1 MSHAF
6 VATTPERARP
16 LCANVVGDSERIDEV
31 FVNSCLQV
39 QQWRR
44 DKFALQQS
52 DARRALH
59 DLQRDAAAIDSLRD
73 ALAVT
78 EDLARGATDL
88 QASSARVAQVVQNAA
103 QAAASRREAA
113 ASLGQKLVREREGK
127 VADLAAAEA
136 KLERRRE
143 SAEAAH
149 SDIESFFA
157 LFKEHAGLSIKRAA
171 PSVVQVTLTLLD
183 PLDPD
188 RECSFKL
195 GLADPVTYCV
205 SDCSPAL
212 PSQLLST
219 LVARLNEAPMESC
232 ALPAFVCSIR
242 RAFRRALTKT
252 GAAGGA

>member
-59 DLQRDAAAIDSLRD
+59 DLQRDAAAVDNLRD

-78 EDLARGATDL
+78 EDLASGATDL

-149 SDIESFFA
+149 ADIESSS
-157 LFKEHAGLSIKRAA
+157 H
-171 PSVVQVTLTLLD
+171 
-183 PLDPD
+183 
-188 RECSFKL
+188 CSR
-195 GLADPVTYCV
+195 
-205 SDCSPAL
+205 
-212 PSQLLST
+212 ST
-219 LVARLNEAPMESC
+219 LA
-232 ALPAFVCSIR
+232 
-242 RAFRRALTKT
+242 
-252 GAAGGA
+252 